1 MTLIPVCVTDS
12 TMNLKKVLEENHFSA
27 AAIERITAS
36 GITDLYPPQAEAIQK
51 GILNG
56 KNLLMAVPTAAG
68 KTLIAELCMVKS
80 ILANDGRCLYIAPL
94 KALASEK
101 YNDFKNKYAPLGIEV
116 GLAIGDK
123 DSPAQHLNRYKILV
137 ATAEKVDSLLRS
149 RAQWL
154 INSLSVAVLDEIHF
168 INDGSRGPTLEILA
182 ARLRQLNPSIQ
193 ILALS
198 ATVSNAQEIASWL
211 KAELVS
217 SSWRPIP
224 LKEGVYYSERIR
236 FHRYGTKIINE
247 EPPDDL
253 SKLTLDTLR
262 GKGQVLIFVNS
273 RRSTQAVAHQIAGDV
288 AKTITREEKGRLVQ
302 LSKRL
307 AGNASDTT
315 KICRKLA
322 DAVLAGV
329 AFHHAGLK
337 PSQRELV
344 EQNFKS
350 NLIKV
355 IACTPTLAAGVNL
368 PARRAILRDCKRYEN
383 GIGQAYI
390 PVSEYKQCAGR
401 AGRPQYDDYGEAV
414 LIAKSYSEANTLL
427 EKYVQ
432 ASPEPIVSKLGDE
445 QALRIHILASIAGG
459 YVHDVKGMLDF
470 IQHTFLYHRRQNANL
485 LSLISEI
492 FEFLHKEQFIEKSS
506 SAALTTGGY
515 RFFATPLG
523 SLTSRL
529 YIDPL
534 TSITLRDGL
543 NALAKKGTFSTV
555 GALHLIVCCPDG
567 PALSTGKKD
576 LEDLED
582 FATRFREEFI
592 FTPENRAA
600 LPTGSRREDD
610 YYRYASTLKTTGLLL
625 QWIEEEKEELLCDQF
640 GIGPGDIYR
649 HMESTQWLLYAA
661 GRIAD
666 LLHHKSL
673 TFQLQ
678 NLRNRVR
685 YGIKEELLEL
695 VQLKGVGRVRARI
708 LYEKG
713 FQRLSDFNR
722 TSVDHLSQIKQIG
735 KTLAQDILTQ
745 IASGPARSSASVHR

>member
-1 MTLIPVCVTDS
+1 
-12 TMNLKKVLEENHFSA
+12 MNLKKVLEENLFSA

-36 GITDLYPPQAEAIQK
+36 GIVDLYPPQAEAVTK
-51 GILNG
+51 GILKG
-56 KNLLMAVPTAAG
+56 KSLLMAVPTAAG

-101 YNDFKNKYAPLGIEV
+101 YNDFKNKFAPLGIEV

-123 DSPAQHLNRYKILV
+123 DSSPRGEAAGPTQHLSRYKILV

-182 ARLRQLNPSIQ
+182 ARLRQLNPNIQ
-193 ILALS
+193 ILGLS
-198 ATVSNAQEIASWL
+198 ATVSNAAEIAQWL

-224 LKEGVYYSERIR
+224 LKEGVYYSDRIQ

-288 AKTITREEKGRLVQ
+288 AKTVTSEERGQLVQ

-337 PSQRELV
+337 PNQRELV

-368 PARRAILRDCKRYEN
+368 PARRAIVRDVKRYEN

-432 ASPEPIVSKLGDE
+432 ASPEPVISKLGDE
-445 QALRIHILASIAGG
+445 QTLRIHILASIAGG

-470 IQHTFLYHRRQNANL
+470 IQHTFLYHQRQNANL

-506 SAALTTGGY
+506 STALTTGGY
-515 RFFATPLG
+515 RFFATTLG

-529 YIDPL
+529 YIDPV
-534 TSITLRDGL
+534 TAITLRDGL
-543 NALAKKGTFSTV
+543 NAAAKKGTFSSV
-555 GALHLIVCCPDG
+555 SGLHLITCCPDG

-576 LEDLED
+576 TEDLES
-582 FATRFREEFI
+582 FAVRFREEFI
-592 FTPENRAA
+592 FTPENRAD
-600 LPTGSRREDD
+600 LDD
-610 YYRYASTLKTTGLLL
+610 YYRYASTLKTTGMLL
-625 QWIEEEKEELLCDQF
+625 QWIEEEKEELLCDKF

-661 GRIAD
+661 GRISD

-695 VQLKGVGRVRARI
+695 VQLKGVGRVRARV
-708 LYEKG
+708 LHEKG
-713 FQRLSDFNR
+713 YKRLSDFNR
-722 TSVDHLSQIKQIG
+722 ATLDQLSQVKQIG
-735 KTLAQDILTQ
+735 KTLAQDILNQ
-745 IASGPARSSASVHR
+745 ISSGTTHPVAIHR

>member
-1 MTLIPVCVTDS
+1 MLKLNA
-12 TMNLKKVLEENHFSA
+12 MNLKKILEENQFPA
-27 AAIERITAS
+27 AAIERITES
-36 GITDLYPPQAEAIQK
+36 GIVDLYPPQAEAIQK

-56 KNLLMAVPTAAG
+56 KSLLMAVPTAAG

-116 GLAIGDK
+116 GLAIGDA
-123 DSPAQHLNRYKILV
+123 DSPAQHLNRYKIIV

-182 ARLRQLNPSIQ
+182 ARLRQLNPDIQ
-193 ILALS
+193 ILGLS
-198 ATVSNAQEIASWL
+198 ATVSNAQEIAKWL

-224 LKEGVYYSERIR
+224 LKEGVYYSERIQ

-288 AKTITREEKGRLVQ
+288 AKTVTSEEKGKLVQ
-302 LSKRL
+302 VSKKI

-337 PSQRELV
+337 PTQRELI
-344 EQNFKS
+344 EQNFKN

-368 PARRAILRDCKRYEN
+368 PARRAIIRDCKRYEN
-383 GIGQAYI
+383 GLGQTYI

-432 ASPEPIVSKLGDE
+432 ASPEPVVSKLGDE
-445 QALRIHILASIAGG
+445 RALRVHILASIAGG

-470 IQHTFLYHRRQNANL
+470 IQHTFLYHQRQNANL

-492 FEFLHKEQFIEKSS
+492 FEFLHKEQFIEKS
-506 SAALTTGGY
+506 GY
-515 RFFATPLG
+515 RFFATTLG
-523 SLTSRL
+523 NLTSRL
-529 YIDPL
+529 YIDPV

-543 NALAKKGTFSTV
+543 NALAKKGTFSAV

-576 LEDLED
+576 TEDLEH

-592 FTPENRAA
+592 FTPENRAD
-600 LPTGSRREDD
+600 LDD
-610 YYRYASTLKTTGLLL
+610 YYRYASTLKTSWLLL
-625 QWIEEEKEELLCDQF
+625 RWIEEEKEELLCDQF

-666 LLHHKSL
+666 LLHHKPL

-695 VQLKGVGRVRARI
+695 VQLKGVGRIRARI
-708 LYEKG
+708 LHEKG
-713 FQRLSDFNR
+713 FKRLSDFNR
-722 TSVDHLSQIKQIG
+722 ASVDHLSQIRQIG
-735 KTLAQDILTQ
+735 KTLGESILMQ
-745 IASGPARSSASVHR
+745 ISDAR

>member
-1 MTLIPVCVTDS
+1 
-12 TMNLKKVLEENHFSA
+12 MNLKKVLEENQFSA
-27 AAIERITAS
+27 PAIERITAS
-36 GITDLYPPQAEAIQK
+36 GITDLYPPQAEAVAK

-56 KNLLMAVPTAAG
+56 KSLLMAVPTAAG

-80 ILANDGRCLYIAPL
+80 ILADDGRCLYIAPL

-101 YNDFKNKYAPLGIEV
+101 YNDFKNKYAPLGVEV
-116 GLAIGDK
+116 GLAIGDA
-123 DSPAQHLNRYKILV
+123 DGPIQRLNRYKILV

-168 INDGSRGPTLEILA
+168 INDGSRGPTLEILV
-182 ARLRQLNPSIQ
+182 ARLRQLNPDIQ

-198 ATVSNAQEIASWL
+198 ATVSNAAEIARWL
-211 KAELVS
+211 KAELVA

-224 LKEGVYYSERIR
+224 LKEGVYYGERIQ
-236 FHRYGTKIINE
+236 FHRYGTKMINE

-253 SKLTLDTLR
+253 SKLALDTLR

-273 RRSTQAVAHQIAGDV
+273 RRSTQAVAHQIAGNV
-288 AKTITREEKGRLVQ
+288 AKTITSEEKGRLIQ

-307 AGNASDTT
+307 AGNAGDTT

-337 PSQRELV
+337 PNQRELV
-344 EQNFKS
+344 EQNFKD

-368 PARRAILRDCKRYEN
+368 PARRAIVRDCKRYEN
-383 GIGQAYI
+383 GLGQAYI

-414 LIAKSYSEANTLL
+414 LIAKSYSEVNTLL

-432 ASPEPIVSKLGDE
+432 ASPEPVISKLGGE

-470 IQHTFLYHRRQNANL
+470 IQHTFLYHQRQSANL

-492 FEFLHKEQFIEKSS
+492 FDFLHKEQFIEKSS
-506 SAALTTGGY
+506 STALTTDGY
-515 RFFATPLG
+515 RFFATALG

-529 YIDPL
+529 YVDPL

-543 NALAKKGTFSTV
+543 NAIAKKGTFSAV

-567 PALSTGKKD
+567 PELATGKKD
-576 LEDLED
+576 TEDLES
-582 FATRFREEFI
+582 FAARFREEFI
-592 FTPENRAA
+592 FTPENWAD
-600 LPTGSRREDD
+600 LDD
-610 YYRYASTLKTTGLLL
+610 YYRYASTLKTSWLLL
-625 QWIEEEKEELLCDQF
+625 QWIEEEKEELLCDRF

-649 HMESTQWLLYAA
+649 HMESTQWLLYTA

-666 LLHHKSL
+666 LLHHKGL

-678 NLRNRVR
+678 NLRTRVR

-695 VQLKGVGRVRARI
+695 VQLKGVGRVRARV
-708 LYEKG
+708 LHDKG
-713 FQRLSDFNR
+713 YKRLSDFNR
-722 TSVDHLSQIKQIG
+722 ATPDQLSQVKQIG
-735 KTLAQDILTQ
+735 RTLAQDILTQ
-745 IASGPARSSASVHR
+745 IAATSSHRTAATFQN

>member
-1 MTLIPVCVTDS
+1 
-12 TMNLKKVLEENHFSA
+12 MNLKTVLEENRFSA
-27 AAIERITAS
+27 AAIGRITES
-36 GITDLYPPQAEAIQK
+36 GIVNLHPPQAEAITK
-51 GILNG
+51 GVLNG
-56 KNLLMAVPTAAG
+56 KSLLMAVPTAAG

-101 YNDFKNKYAPLGIEV
+101 YNDFKNKYGPLGIEV
-116 GLAIGDK
+116 GLAIGDA
-123 DSPAQHLNRYKILV
+123 DSPVQHLSRYKILV

-154 INSLSVAVLDEIHF
+154 INSLSVAILDEIHF

-182 ARLRQLNPSIQ
+182 ARLKQLNPNIQ
-193 ILALS
+193 ILGLS
-198 ATVSNAQEIASWL
+198 ATISNAAEMAKWL

-224 LKEGVYYSERIR
+224 LKEGVYYSERIQ

-288 AKTITREEKGRLVQ
+288 AKTVTSEERGQLVQ

-322 DAVLAGV
+322 DSVLAGV

-337 PSQRELV
+337 PNQRELI
-344 EQNFKS
+344 EENFKR

-368 PARRAILRDCKRYEN
+368 PARRAIVRDLKRYEN

-432 ASPEPIVSKLGDE
+432 ASPEPVISKLGNE

-459 YVHDVKGMLDF
+459 YVHDVKGMIDF
-470 IQHTFLYHRRQNANL
+470 IQHTFLFHQRQNANL

-492 FEFLHKEQFIEKSS
+492 FEFLHKEQFIEKS
-506 SAALTTGGY
+506 GY
-515 RFFATPLG
+515 RFFATTLG

-534 TSITLRDGL
+534 TAITLRDGL
-543 NALAKKGTFSTV
+543 NAMAKKGTFSAV
-555 GALHLIVCCPDG
+555 GGLHLITCCPDG
-567 PALSTGKKD
+567 PALNTGKKD
-576 LEDLED
+576 TEELEN
-582 FATRFREEFI
+582 FTARWREEFI
-592 FTPENRAA
+592 FTPENWAD
-600 LPTGSRREDD
+600 LDD
-610 YYRYASTLKTTGLLL
+610 YYRYASTLKTTGMLL

-640 GIGPGDIYR
+640 NIGPGDIYR

-666 LLHHKSL
+666 LMHHKSL
-673 TFQLQ
+673 TMQLQ
-678 NLRNRVR
+678 HLRNRVR

-708 LYEKG
+708 LHEKG
-713 FQRLSDFNR
+713 YKRLSDFNR
-722 TSVDHLSQIKQIG
+722 ATLDQLSQVKGVG
-735 KTLAQDILTQ
+735 KTLAQDILAQ
-745 IASGPARSSASVHR
+745 IASTSSHKTTATLQN

>member
-1 MTLIPVCVTDS
+1 M
-12 TMNLKKVLEENHFSA
+12 EENQFSVQ
-27 AAIERITAS
+27 AIERITAS
-36 GITDLYPPQAEAIQK
+36 GIIDLYPPQAEAIQK

-56 KNLLMAVPTAAG
+56 KSLLLAVPTAAG

-80 ILANDGRCLYIAPL
+80 ILANGGRCLYIAPL

-116 GLAIGDK
+116 GLAIGDT
-123 DSPAQHLNRYKILV
+123 DSPVAHLNRYKILV

-154 INSLSVAVLDEIHF
+154 IDSLSVAVLDEIHF

-182 ARLRQLNPSIQ
+182 ARLRQLNPNIQ

-198 ATVSNAQEIASWL
+198 ATVSNAGEIAKWL
-211 KAELVS
+211 KAEVVS

-224 LKEGVYYSERIR
+224 LKEGVYYSERIQ
-236 FHRYGTKIINE
+236 FHRYGTKIIKE

-288 AKTITREEKGRLVQ
+288 AKTLTSAEKGQLVQ
-302 LSKRL
+302 LSKKV
-307 AGNASDTT
+307 AGNGSDTT

-322 DAVLAGV
+322 DAVLCGV
-329 AFHHAGLK
+329 AFHHAGLR
-337 PSQRELV
+337 PNQRDLI
-344 EQNFKS
+344 EQNFKMD
-350 NLIKV
+350 LIKV

-368 PARRAILRDCKRYEN
+368 PARRAIVRDLKRYVN
-383 GIGQAYI
+383 GLGQAYI

-414 LIAKSYSEANTLL
+414 LVAKSHSEVNTLL

-432 ASPEPIVSKLGDE
+432 ASPEPVISKLGDE

-470 IQHTFLYHRRQNANL
+470 IQHTFLYHQRRNANL

-492 FEFLHKEQFIEKSS
+492 FEFLHKEQFIEKS
-506 SAALTTGGY
+506 GY
-515 RFFATPLG
+515 RFFATALG

-529 YIDPL
+529 YIDPV
-534 TSITLRDGL
+534 TAITLRDGL
-543 NALAKKGTFSTV
+543 NAIAKRETFSAV
-555 GALHLIVCCPDG
+555 GALHLITCCPDG
-567 PALSTGKKD
+567 PALNTGKKD
-576 LEDLED
+576 TEDLEK
-582 FATRFREEFI
+582 FAAQFREEFI
-592 FTPENRAA
+592 LTPENWAE
-600 LPTGSRREDD
+600 LDD
-610 YYRYASTLKTTGLLL
+610 YFRYASTLKTTGMLL

-673 TFQLQ
+673 TFKLQ
-678 NLRNRVR
+678 DLRERVR

-708 LYEKG
+708 LFEKG
-713 FQRLSDFNR
+713 FKRLTDFGR
-722 TSVDHLSQIKQIG
+722 TSVDALSQVKQIG
-735 KTLAQDILTQ
+735 RTIAQDILTQ
-745 IASGPARSSASVHR
+745 ISANTASPPSSHRATTTLQS

>member
-1 MTLIPVCVTDS
+1 
-12 TMNLKKVLEENHFSA
+12 MNLKKILEENQFSA

-56 KNLLMAVPTAAG
+56 KSLLMAVPTAAG

-101 YNDFKNKYAPLGIEV
+101 YNDFKNKYASLGIEV
-116 GLAIGDK
+116 GLAIGDA
-123 DSPAQHLNRYKILV
+123 DSPTQHLNRYKILV

-182 ARLRQLNPSIQ
+182 ARLKQLNPKIQ

-198 ATVSNAQEIASWL
+198 ATVSNAAEIAKWL

-224 LKEGVYYSERIR
+224 LKEGVYYSERIQ

-288 AKTITREEKGRLVQ
+288 AKTITSAEKGQLVQ

-337 PSQRELV
+337 PNQRDLI
-344 EQNFKS
+344 EQNFKT

-368 PARRAILRDCKRYEN
+368 PARRAIVRDLKRYEN

-414 LIAKSYSEANTLL
+414 LIAKSHSEANTLL
-427 EKYVQ
+427 ERYVQ
-432 ASPEPIVSKLGDE
+432 ASPEPVISKLGNE

-470 IQHTFLYHRRQNANL
+470 IQHTFFYHQRQNANV

-492 FEFLHKEQFIEKSS
+492 FEFLHKEQFIEKSGS
-506 SAALTTGGY
+506 
-515 RFFATPLG
+515 RFFATTLG

-534 TSITLRDGL
+534 TAITLRDGL
-543 NALAKKGTFSTV
+543 NAAAKKGTFSAV
-555 GALHLIVCCPDG
+555 GGLHLITCCPDG
-567 PALSTGKKD
+567 PALNTGKKD
-576 LEDLED
+576 TEELEN
-582 FATRFREEFI
+582 FAARFREEFI
-592 FTPENRAA
+592 FTPENWAD
-600 LPTGSRREDD
+600 LDD
-610 YYRYASTLKTTGLLL
+610 YYRYASTLKTTGMLL

-695 VQLKGVGRVRARI
+695 VQLKGVGRIRARI

-713 FQRLSDFNR
+713 YKRLSDFNR
-722 TSVDHLSQIKQIG
+722 ASVDHLSQIKQIG
-735 KTLAQDILTQ
+735 KTLAQDILNQ
-745 IASGPARSSASVHR
+745 ISSGTTHAPAIHR

>member
-1 MTLIPVCVTDS
+1 
-12 TMNLKKVLEENHFSA
+12 MNLKKILEENQFSA

-56 KNLLMAVPTAAG
+56 KSLLMAVPTAAG

-101 YNDFKNKYAPLGIEV
+101 YNDFKNKYASLGIEV
-116 GLAIGDK
+116 GLAIGDA
-123 DSPAQHLNRYKILV
+123 DSPTQHLNRYKILV

-182 ARLRQLNPSIQ
+182 ARLKQLNPKIQ

-198 ATVSNAQEIASWL
+198 ATVSNAAEIAKWL

-224 LKEGVYYSERIR
+224 LKEGVYYSERIQ

-288 AKTITREEKGRLVQ
+288 AKTITSAEKGQLVQ

-337 PSQRELV
+337 PNQRDLI
-344 EQNFKS
+344 EQNFKT

-368 PARRAILRDCKRYEN
+368 PARRAIVRDLKRYEN

-414 LIAKSYSEANTLL
+414 LIAKSHSEANTLL
-427 EKYVQ
+427 ERYVQ
-432 ASPEPIVSKLGDE
+432 ASPEPVISKLGNE

-470 IQHTFLYHRRQNANL
+470 IQHTFFYHQRQNANV

-492 FEFLHKEQFIEKSS
+492 FEFLHKEQFIEKS
-506 SAALTTGGY
+506 GY
-515 RFFATPLG
+515 RFFATTLG

-534 TSITLRDGL
+534 TAITLRDGL
-543 NALAKKGTFSTV
+543 NAAAKKGTFSAV
-555 GALHLIVCCPDG
+555 GGLHLITCCPDG
-567 PALSTGKKD
+567 PALNTGKKD
-576 LEDLED
+576 TEELEN
-582 FATRFREEFI
+582 FAARFREEFI
-592 FTPENRAA
+592 FTPENWAD
-600 LPTGSRREDD
+600 LDD
-610 YYRYASTLKTTGLLL
+610 YYRYASTLKTTGMLL

-695 VQLKGVGRVRARI
+695 VQLKGVGRIRARI

-713 FQRLSDFNR
+713 YKRLSDFNR
-722 TSVDHLSQIKQIG
+722 ASVDHLSQIKQIG
-735 KTLAQDILTQ
+735 KTLAQDILNQ
-745 IASGPARSSASVHR
+745 ISSGTTHAPAIHR

>member
-1 MTLIPVCVTDS
+1 
-12 TMNLKKVLEENHFSA
+12 MNLKKILEENQFSA
-27 AAIERITAS
+27 AAVERITES
-36 GITDLYPPQAEAIQK
+36 GIVDLYPPQAEAVTK
-51 GILNG
+51 GVLDG
-56 KNLLMAVPTAAG
+56 KSLLMAVPTAAG

-80 ILANDGRCLYIAPL
+80 ILANGGRCLYIAPL

-123 DSPAQHLNRYKILV
+123 DSPSQHLNRYKILV

-168 INDGSRGPTLEILA
+168 INDNSRGPTLEILA
-182 ARLRQLNPSIQ
+182 ARLRQLNPNIQ
-193 ILALS
+193 ILGLS
-198 ATVSNAQEIASWL
+198 ATVSNAAEIAQWL

-224 LKEGVYYSERIR
+224 LKEGVYYSERIQ

-288 AKTITREEKGRLVQ
+288 AKTITSEERKQLVQ
-302 LSKRL
+302 ISKRI

-337 PSQRELV
+337 PNQRELV

-368 PARRAILRDCKRYEN
+368 PARRAIIRDCKRYEN

-432 ASPEPIVSKLGDE
+432 ATPEPVVSKLGDE
-445 QALRIHILASIAGG
+445 RALRVHILASIAGG

-470 IQHTFLYHRRQNANL
+470 IQHTFLYHQRQNANL

-492 FEFLHKEQFIEKSS
+492 FEFLHKEQFIEKS
-506 SAALTTGGY
+506 GY
-515 RFFATPLG
+515 RFFATTLG

-529 YIDPL
+529 YIDPV
-534 TSITLRDGL
+534 TGITLRDGL
-543 NALAKKGTFSTV
+543 NALAKKETFSAV

-576 LEDLED
+576 TEDLEH

-592 FTPENRAA
+592 FTPENWAD
-600 LPTGSRREDD
+600 LDD
-610 YYRYASTLKTTGLLL
+610 YYRYASTLKTAWLLL
-625 QWIEEEKEELLCDQF
+625 QWIEEEREELLCDQF

-708 LYEKG
+708 LHEKG
-713 FQRLSDFNR
+713 YKRLSDFNR
-722 TSVDHLSQIKQIG
+722 ATLDQLSQVKQIG
-735 KTLAQDILTQ
+735 KTLGQDILTQ
-745 IASGPARSSASVHR
+745 ISSGTTHTPAIHR

>member
-1 MTLIPVCVTDS
+1 
-12 TMNLKKVLEENHFSA
+12 MNLKKILEENQFSA
-27 AAIERITAS
+27 AAIERITES

-56 KNLLMAVPTAAG
+56 KSLLMAVPTAAG

-80 ILANDGRCLYIAPL
+80 ILANGGRCLYIAPL

-116 GLAIGDK
+116 GLAIGDA
-123 DSPAQHLNRYKILV
+123 DSPTQHLNRYKILV

-154 INSLSVAVLDEIHF
+154 INALSVAVLDEIHF

-182 ARLRQLNPSIQ
+182 ARLRQLNPNIQ
-193 ILALS
+193 ILGLS
-198 ATVSNAQEIASWL
+198 ATVSNAQEIAKWL

-224 LKEGVYYSERIR
+224 LKEGVYYSERIQ

-288 AKTITREEKGRLVQ
+288 AKTVTSEEKGKLVQ

-337 PSQRELV
+337 PNQRELI

-368 PARRAILRDCKRYEN
+368 PARRAIVRDIKRYEN

-432 ASPEPIVSKLGDE
+432 ASPEPVVSKLGAE
-445 QALRIHILASIAGG
+445 RALRVHILASIAGG

-470 IQHTFLYHRRQNANL
+470 IQHTFLYHQRQNANL

-492 FEFLHKEQFIEKSS
+492 FEFLHKEQFIEKS
-506 SAALTTGGY
+506 GY
-515 RFFATPLG
+515 RFFATALG

-529 YIDPL
+529 YIDPV

-543 NALAKKGTFSTV
+543 SALAKKGTFSAV

-576 LEDLED
+576 TEDLEH
-582 FATRFREEFI
+582 FAARFREEFI
-592 FTPENRAA
+592 FTPENQAD
-600 LPTGSRREDD
+600 LDD
-610 YYRYASTLKTTGLLL
+610 YYRYASTLKTSWLLL
-625 QWIEEEKEELLCDQF
+625 QWIDEEKEELLCDQF

-661 GRIAD
+661 GRIAN

-673 TFQLQ
+673 TFHLQ

-695 VQLKGVGRVRARI
+695 VQLKGVGRIRARI
-708 LYEKG
+708 LHEKG
-713 FQRLSDFNR
+713 FKRLSDFNC
-722 TSVDHLSQIKQIG
+722 TSVDHLSRIKQIG
-735 KTLAQDILTQ
+735 KTLGESILVQ
-745 IASGPARSSASVHR
+745 ISDAR

>member
-1 MTLIPVCVTDS
+1 MLQNAV
-12 TMNLKKVLEENHFSA
+12 NLKKILEENQFSA

-36 GITDLYPPQAEAIQK
+36 GIVDLYPPQAEAVTK

-56 KNLLMAVPTAAG
+56 KSLLMAVPTAAG
-68 KTLIAELCMVKS
+68 KTLIAELCMLKS
-80 ILANDGRCLYIAPL
+80 ILAGGGRCLYIAPL

-123 DSPAQHLNRYKILV
+123 DSPAQHLNRYNILV

-182 ARLRQLNPSIQ
+182 ARLRQLNPDIQ
-193 ILALS
+193 ILGLS
-198 ATVSNAQEIASWL
+198 ATVSNAAEIAQWL

-224 LKEGVYYSERIR
+224 LKEGVYYGERIQ

-288 AKTITREEKGRLVQ
+288 AKTITGEEKGQLVQ

-337 PSQRELV
+337 PNQRELV

-368 PARRAILRDCKRYEN
+368 PARRAIVRDCKRYEN

-414 LIAKSYSEANTLL
+414 LIAKSYSEASTLL

-432 ASPEPIVSKLGDE
+432 ASPEPVVSKLGDE

-470 IQHTFLYHRRQNANL
+470 IRHTFLYHQRQNANL

-492 FEFLHKEQFIEKSS
+492 FEFLHKEQFIEKS
-506 SAALTTGGY
+506 GY
-515 RFFATPLG
+515 RFFATTLG

-534 TSITLRDGL
+534 TAITLRDGL
-543 NALAKKGTFSTV
+543 NALAKRGTFSAV

-567 PALSTGKKD
+567 PALATGKKD
-576 LEDLED
+576 TEDLEH
-582 FATRFREEFI
+582 FAARFREEFI
-592 FTPENRAA
+592 FTPENRAD
-600 LPTGSRREDD
+600 LDD
-610 YYRYASTLKTTGLLL
+610 YYRYASTLKTTGMLL

-666 LLHHKSL
+666 LLHHKSM

-708 LYEKG
+708 LHEKG
-713 FQRLSDFNR
+713 YKRLSDFNR
-722 TSVDHLSQIKQIG
+722 ATLDQLSQVKQIG
-735 KTLAQDILTQ
+735 KTLGQDILTQ
-745 IASGPARSSASVHR
+745 ISAGKTHTALR

>member
-1 MTLIPVCVTDS
+1 
-12 TMNLKKVLEENHFSA
+12 MNLKKILEENQFSA
-27 AAIERITAS
+27 AAVERITES
-36 GITDLYPPQAEAIQK
+36 GIVNLHPPQAEAIQK

-56 KNLLMAVPTAAG
+56 KSLLMAVPTAAG

-149 RAQWL
+149 RAMAD

-182 ARLRQLNPSIQ
+182 ARLRQLNPNIQ
-193 ILALS
+193 ILGLS
-198 ATVSNAQEIASWL
+198 ATVSNAAEIARWL
-211 KAELVS
+211 RAELVS

-224 LKEGVYYSERIR
+224 LKEGVYYSERIQ

-288 AKTITREEKGRLVQ
+288 AKTITGEEKGQLVQ

-337 PSQRELV
+337 PNQRELV

-368 PARRAILRDCKRYEN
+368 PARRAIVRDLKRYEN

-432 ASPEPIVSKLGDE
+432 ASPEPVMSKLGDE

-470 IQHTFLYHRRQNANL
+470 IQHTFLYHQRQNANL

-492 FEFLHKEQFIEKSS
+492 FEFLHKELFIEKNSPT
-506 SAALTTGGY
+506 ALTTGGY
-515 RFFATPLG
+515 RFFATALG

-529 YIDPL
+529 YIDPV
-534 TSITLRDGL
+534 TAITLRDGL
-543 NALAKKGTFSTV
+543 NTVAKKGTFSAA
-555 GALHLIVCCPDG
+555 GGLHLITCCPDG
-567 PALSTGKKD
+567 PALNTGKKD
-576 LEDLED
+576 TEELES

-592 FTPENRAA
+592 FTPENRAD
-600 LPTGSRREDD
+600 LDD
-610 YYRYASTLKTTGLLL
+610 YYRYASTLKTTGMLLR
-625 QWIEEEKEELLCDQF
+625 WIEEEKEELLCDQF
-640 GIGPGDIYR
+640 NIGPGDIYR

-678 NLRNRVR
+678 ILRNRVR

-695 VQLKGVGRVRARI
+695 VQLKGVGRVRARV
-708 LYEKG
+708 LHEKG
-713 FQRLSDFNR
+713 YKRLSDFNR
-722 TSVDHLSQIKQIG
+722 ATLDQLSQVRQIG
-735 KTLAQDILTQ
+735 KTLAQDILNQ
-745 IASGPARSSASVHR
+745 IASPSSHRTTATLQN

>member
-1 MTLIPVCVTDS
+1 MLKLNA
-12 TMNLKKVLEENHFSA
+12 MNLKKILEENQFSA
-27 AAIERITAS
+27 AAIERITES
-36 GITDLYPPQAEAIQK
+36 GIVDLYPPQAEAIQK

-56 KNLLMAVPTAAG
+56 KSLLMAVPTAAG

-80 ILANDGRCLYIAPL
+80 ILANGGRCLYIAPL

-123 DSPAQHLNRYKILV
+123 DSPAPHLNRYQILV

-182 ARLRQLNPSIQ
+182 ARLRQLNPNIQ
-193 ILALS
+193 ILGLS
-198 ATVSNAQEIASWL
+198 ATVSNAAEIAKWL

-224 LKEGVYYSERIR
+224 LKEGVYYSERIQ
-236 FHRYGTKIINE
+236 FHLYGTKIINE

-288 AKTITREEKGRLVQ
+288 AKTITSEEKKQLVQ
-302 LSKRL
+302 ISKRI

-337 PSQRELV
+337 PNQRELV
-344 EQNFKS
+344 EQNFKN

-368 PARRAILRDCKRYEN
+368 PARRAIIRDCKRYEN

-427 EKYVQ
+427 EKYVR
-432 ASPEPIVSKLGDE
+432 ASPEPVVSKLGDE
-445 QALRIHILASIAGG
+445 RALRVHILASIAGG

-470 IQHTFLYHRRQNANL
+470 IQHTFLYHQRQNANL

-492 FEFLHKEQFIEKSS
+492 FEFLHKEQFIEKS
-506 SAALTTGGY
+506 GY
-515 RFFATPLG
+515 RFFATALG

-529 YIDPL
+529 YIDPV

-543 NALAKKGTFSTV
+543 NALAKKETFPAV

-576 LEDLED
+576 TEDLEH

-592 FTPENRAA
+592 FTPENRAD
-600 LPTGSRREDD
+600 LDD
-610 YYRYASTLKTTGLLL
+610 YYRYASTLKTASLLL
-625 QWIEEEKEELLCDQF
+625 QWIEEEREELLCDQF

-708 LYEKG
+708 LHEKG
-713 FQRLSDFNR
+713 FKRLSDFNR
-722 TSVDHLSQIKQIG
+722 TSVDHLSQIRQIG
-735 KTLAQDILTQ
+735 KTLGESILVQ
-745 IASGPARSSASVHR
+745 ISDAR

>member
-1 MTLIPVCVTDS
+1 M
-12 TMNLKKVLEENHFSA
+12 VLEENRFSA
-27 AAIERITAS
+27 AAIERITES
-36 GITDLYPPQAEAIQK
+36 GITDLYPPQAEAISK

-56 KNLLMAVPTAAG
+56 KSLLMAVPTAAG

-80 ILANDGRCLYIAPL
+80 ILANGGRCLYIAPL

-123 DSPAQHLNRYKILV
+123 DSPTQHLNRYKIIV

-182 ARLRQLNPSIQ
+182 ARLKQLNPNIQ
-193 ILALS
+193 ILGLS
-198 ATVSNAQEIASWL
+198 ATVSNAQEIAKWL

-224 LKEGVYYSERIR
+224 LKEGVYYNERIQ

-288 AKTITREEKGRLVQ
+288 AKTVTAEERGQLVQ
-302 LSKRL
+302 ISKKI

-337 PSQRELV
+337 PNQRELI
-344 EQNFKS
+344 EENFKR

-368 PARRAILRDCKRYEN
+368 PARRAIVRDLKRYEN
-383 GIGQAYI
+383 GLGQAYI

-427 EKYVQ
+427 EKYVL
-432 ASPEPIVSKLGDE
+432 ASPEPVISKLGNE

-470 IQHTFLYHRRQNANL
+470 IQHTFLFHQRQNANL

-492 FEFLHKEQFIEKSS
+492 FEFLHKEQFIEKS
-506 SAALTTGGY
+506 GY
-515 RFFATPLG
+515 RFFATTLG

-534 TSITLRDGL
+534 TAITLREGL
-543 NALAKKGTFSTV
+543 NAAAKKGTLSAV
-555 GALHLIVCCPDG
+555 GTLHLITCCPDG
-567 PALSTGKKD
+567 PALNTGKKD
-576 LEDLED
+576 TEELES

-592 FTPENRAA
+592 LTPENWAD
-600 LPTGSRREDD
+600 LDD

-640 GIGPGDIYR
+640 NIGPGDIYR

-673 TFQLQ
+673 AFQVQ

-695 VQLKGVGRVRARI
+695 VQLKGVGRIRARI
-708 LYEKG
+708 LHEKG
-713 FQRLSDFNR
+713 YKRLSDFNR
-722 TSVDHLSQIKQIG
+722 ATLDQLSQVKGIG
-735 KTLAQDILTQ
+735 KTLAQDILNQ
-745 IASGPARSSASVHR
+745 ISSDATATAHR